1 MYMCMC
7 MCMCMCVYVCV
18 CVCVLIYTLIIGLLS
33 NFRPY
38 LRDRNQYILEL
49 GPSALLRAIRMCLR
63 PKLDNS
69 NNVFASSEALSRASC
84 HLLCSYIITIL
95 FCAKIVNTGNKH
107 TKYYLTFYKRTR
119 L

>member
-1 MYMCMC
+1 MY
-7 MCMCMCVYVCV
+7 VYVYVHVYVYVCVCV

-69 NNVFASSEALSRASC
+69 NNVFASSEALSCASC